1 MKRRHLRP
9 PTLALLLVVGLGL
22 AGCAHAQDP
31 APVQPAQ
38 VQPAQI
44 RLIPGSADLHRVT
57 LTQEAV
63 SDVGIRTA
71 PVRAATTAK
80 AGTPQGG
87 ARALT
92 VTAATTAR
100 AGTPRGGARV
110 LTVIPL
116 TAVIYDPQ
124 GRSWT
129 YVTPAPRTFVR
140 QAITIDHMVG
150 DQVYL
155 RSGPAV
161 GTPVVTVGAAELL
174 GAEYGVGEE

>member
-1 MKRRHLRP
+1 MKRRYLRP

-38 VQPAQI
+38 I
-44 RLIPGSADLHRVT
+44 KLIAGSADLHWVT
-57 LTQEAV
+57 LTPGAV
-63 SDVGIRTA
+63 ADVGIRTV

-80 AGTPQGG
+80 PGAPRGG

-92 VTAATTAR
+92 V
-100 AGTPRGGARV
+100 
-110 LTVIPL
+110 IPI

-129 YVTPAPRTFVR
+129 YVTPAARTFVR
-140 QAITIDHMVG
+140 KAITIDHMVG
-150 DQVYL
+150 DRVYL
-155 RSGPAV
+155 RSGPPV